1 MTQHII
7 YHPGTDTFLPI
18 GECSAVELPATV
30 TEAEDIEAYIAE
42 KRPVR
47 RRRVEMDVAERAV
60 APINSLFL
68 VRGWDVDGENQD
80 LFVVAPTPA
89 RATSIWNAYCLDE
102 DNEWSRSCNDNG
114 DPQANIEPQNIRQIL
129 KDVSATEFDGP
140 ERAIDWPDLAEV
152 L

>member
-47 RRRVEMDVAERAV
+47 RRRVEIDLAEHAV

-89 RATSIWNAYCLDE
+89 RATSIWN
-102 DNEWSRSCNDNG
+102 DNG
-114 DPQANIEPQNIRQIL
+114 DPQTNIEPQNIRQIL